1 MLDNFP
7 VAIIVGSILGFM
19 SGLGIG
25 GGTLLILWLTM
36 VLGTDPATSRLMN
49 LMFFIPS
56 AIIACLF
63 RWKKGTLNV
72 KQLIPAI
79 LTGCIGAGISSGFA
93 DDINEV
99 MLKKMFGIIL
109 LAAGLR
115 EIFYHEKKDN

>member
-36 VLGTDPATSRLMN
+36 VLGTDPTTSRLMN

-56 AIIACLF
+56 AIIACVF

-72 KQLIPAI
+72 KQLLPAI